1 MMPFEY
7 PNEESRRSLDRMW
20 EDVWRLVE
28 QLRLMEGRLAEEDA
42 KKLADVNKR
51 FAALERA
58 SGSRRTSST
67 GGGQHR
73 IPIGRLDSS
82 STATVMTA
90 TVDGITRLEDGVAV
104 YLTNGVITSA
114 ANFTLNINGLGARP
128 VYQTMAA
135 AGRVSTTFAAAYTM
149 LFIYNESR
157 VAGGCW
163 DMYYGYDSNTNT
175 LAYHVRTQQT
185 SRKLGDRLSRYLFLF
200 TQRDGTL
207 VPSYTVASGN
217 GTTGTTK
224 TLNTG
229 KAFDPTL
236 PIFYYGT
243 TTNVAA
249 GNMPGGTYLW
259 RQYSACEMRYA
270 WNTGTTLTAN
280 TPVYVRCA
288 PNADGTVQLDGN
300 DCIVQALPS
309 AEDGNVYIW
318 LGVAYGTTGY
328 NMELDLEHPV
338 FEFKDGRL
346 QRWA

>member
-1 MMPFEY
+1 MPFEY
-7 PNEESRRSLDRMW
+7 PMEESRRSLDRMW

-42 KKLADVNKR
+42 KKLAEVKKR
-51 FAALERA
+51 FAALESA

-67 GGGQHR
+67 GGGQHK

-90 TVDGITRLEDGVAV
+90 TVDGITSLEDGVAV

-114 ANFTLNINGLGARP
+114 ANFTLNINNLGAKP
-128 VYQTMAA
+128 VYQSIAA
-135 AGRVSTTFAAAYTM
+135 AGRVSTTFNSAYTM
-149 LFIYNESR
+149 LFVYNETR

-207 VPSYTVASGN
+207 VPSYTVSSGN
-217 GTTGTTK
+217 GTIGTSK

-229 KAFDPTL
+229 KAFDPKL

-243 TTNVAA
+243 STNVSA
-249 GNMPGGTYLW
+249 GSMPGGTYLW

-270 WNTGTTLTAN
+270 WNVGTTLTAD
-280 TPVYVRCA
+280 TPVWVRCV

-309 AEDGNVYIW
+309 AEDGKVYIW

-328 NMELDLEHPV
+328 NIELDLEHPV
-338 FEFKDGRL
+338 FEFKEGRL
-346 QRWA
+346 QRWT

>member
-1 MMPFEY
+1 MPFEY

-42 KKLADVNKR
+42 KRLADVNKR
-51 FAALERA
+51 FAALKSA

-67 GGGQHR
+67 GGGQLR
-73 IPIGRLDSS
+73 IPIGKLDGS
-82 STATVMTA
+82 STSTVMTA
-90 TVDGITRLEDGVAV
+90 TVDGITALEDGAAL
-104 YLTNGVITSA
+104 YLTNGVVTSA
-114 ANFTLNINGLGARP
+114 ANFTLNINNLGAKP
-128 VYQTMAA
+128 VYQSMAA
-135 AGRVSTTFAAAYTM
+135 AGRVSTTFNVDYTF
-149 LFIYNESR
+149 LFVYNSSR
-157 VAGGCW
+157 VTGGCW
-163 DMYYGYDSNTNT
+163 DMYYGYDANTNS
-175 LAYHVRTQQT
+175 LAYQVRTHQT
-185 SRKLGDRLSRYLFLF
+185 SRKLGNRLSRYGFLF

-207 VPSYTVASGN
+207 VPSYTVSSGN

-229 KAFDPTL
+229 NAFDPAL

-243 TTNVAA
+243 TANVAA

-309 AEDGNVYIW
+309 AEDGKVYIW